1 MTLKYLLDENVDK
14 VYKRQFVQRNPT
26 LIMWVVGDPGA
37 PPRGTLDP
45 EILCWCEEHNFL
57 LVTNNRTSMPGHL
70 AEHIAQDR
78 HIPGIFIL
86 NDKLTIGQTIDELIL
101 IAQASFDNEYQN
113 QIIHLPLLQSQ

>member
-14 VYKRQFVQRNPT
+14 VYKRQFIQRNPT

-45 EILCWCEEHNFL
+45 EILCWCEEHDFL
-57 LVTNNRTSMPGHL
+57 LVTNNRTSMPGYL
-70 AEHIAQDR
+70 AEHVAQDR
-78 HIPGIFIL
+78 HVPGIFIL

-101 IAQASFDNEYQN
+101 IAQASFNDEYQN
-113 QIIHLPLLQSQ
+113 QIVHLPLLQ